1 MAQQERG
8 IRRLSVPLP
17 SHIISLSHTL
27 SYTISLPPPCQTTKQ
42 SISLSQDSPTT
53 TTATTRQPARPQK
66 KTMPSGRRPT
76 LGDEIADAYIF
87 PQCTRRARPRIPAIC
102 VASPSGE
109 VRLVVDIRPPRLD
122 GPIEKQR
129 RRRLRES
136 LAEYEE
142 ELREEEEEPREEE
155 AARDR
160 GRVETCLVDQTDK
173 VCTEQASRVSF
184 SSFAAGTLSD

>member
-1 MAQQERG
+1 
-8 IRRLSVPLP
+8 
-17 SHIISLSHTL
+17 
-27 SYTISLPPPCQTTKQ
+27 
-42 SISLSQDSPTT
+42 
-53 TTATTRQPARPQK
+53 
-66 KTMPSGRRPT
+66 MPSGRRPT

-173 VCTEQASRVSF
+173 PPEAKPTANKRASEEKPPPRHKAPEARKPPTTARAPLRASAEPVRP
-184 SSFAAGTLSD
+184 GTFRTFLAYGRQLIFPRRTHSRRWRGPVMG